1 MRGHAG
7 QCLEAAEKR
16 NAHMKAGDGRHVVK
30 RQAVIQEV
38 RHGQNQSHTADILA
52 EIQPRGNQQRVVECR
67 LIRVGRDRLS
77 DRGRRE
83 LRRAVRGDIEAGA
96 PAERH
101 IQQRVL
107 LLAACGGAVIQQL
120 DLAQEGAADHSRAAA
135 VFRAQVAKLLKQ
147 PRDLAN
153 IVPFRPDDRQAGH
166 DLDLAQVGDLI
177 EHIVAQKL
185 IIKRGDP
192 ERERLPEFGADRQHL
207 RALDPRN
214 AARPHGKLLAVDD
227 KAAAA
232 FADKHKITVHFHN
245 GEQLLANG
253 MLLQTEI
260 LVRPAE
266 IPVARCFAERPAP
279 SLQSIQPP
287 FTVTETT
294 QFIKNYPHLHVYRLT
309 AFPAKNK

>member
-1 MRGHAG
+1 M
-7 QCLEAAEKR
+7 
-16 NAHMKAGDGRHVVK
+16 
-30 RQAVIQEV
+30 
-38 RHGQNQSHTADILA
+38 
-52 EIQPRGNQQRVVECR
+52 VECR
-67 LIRVGRDRLS
+67 LIRVGRDRLG

-101 IQQRVL
+101 LQQRVL

-135 VFRAQVAKLLKQ
+135 VFRAQVAKLLKL

-166 DLDLAQVGDLI
+166 DLDLSQVGDLI

-207 RALDPRN
+207 RALDPGN
-214 AARPHGKLLAVDD
+214 AARLHGEFLPVDD

-232 FADKHKITVHFHN
+232 AADKHKIAVHLHN
-245 GEQLLANG
+245 GEQLLTNG
-253 MLLQTEI
+253 VLLKTEI
-260 LVRPAE
+260 LIRPAK
-266 IPVARCFAERPAP
+266 IPAARCLAERPVF
-279 SLQSIQPP
+279 SLQ
-287 FTVTETT
+287 
-294 QFIKNYPHLHVYRLT
+294 R
-309 AFPAKNK
+309 A